1 MDKNQVHKIGKNL
14 NKPVKFV
21 KKHIGTISTA
31 VVVLGGPMLTN
42 YLKEK
47 KNK

>member
-31 VVVLGGPMLTN
+31 VVVFGGPMLKS

-47 KNK
+47 NK

>member
-31 VVVLGGPMLTN
+31 VVVFGGPMLTS

-47 KNK
+47 NK